1 VLRNVLI
8 GATALAG
15 ALLPWLLP
23 REAGLDPVVLVVLA
37 ALAVVAGM
45 RCVKPTGHNTWFVPT
60 DAFVLAGVVTLGGRA
75 ACALALAG
83 LAGTALGLSGRL
95 PVSRIF
101 FNAGAVLVATVAA
114 ATLYRSMG
122 LAAAAACFFLVNTF
136 LVAAVVA
143 LDRSASWLGTWR
155 RTFLPAVPR
164 FGVAALLAAALCGLA
179 AWGPAWML
187 GVGLLP
193 SLSLKA
199 AETVTSPR

>member
-1 VLRNVLI
+1 LRNLLI
-8 GATALAG
+8 AITALAG

-23 REAGLDPVVLVVLA
+23 SKASLDPAVLAVLASLAMLAGL
-37 ALAVVAGM
+37 
-45 RCVKPTGHNTWFVPT
+45 RCVKPASGSAWFVPT
-60 DAFVLAGVVTLGGRA
+60 DAFVLAGIVTVGGRA
-75 ACALALAG
+75 ACVLALAG
-83 LAGTALGLSGRL
+83 LLGTVLGLAGRL
-95 PVSRIF
+95 SAARLV
-101 FNAGAVLVATVAA
+101 FNSGAVLVATVAA
-114 ATLYRSMG
+114 VLGYRVLGFAM
-122 LAAAAACFFLVNTF
+122 AAACYFIVNTL

-143 LDRSASWLGTWR
+143 LDRSTSWFGTWR

-164 FGVAALLAAALCGLA
+164 FGLAGLLAAALCGLA

>member
-1 VLRNVLI
+1 MRNLLI
-8 GATALAG
+8 AVTALAG
-15 ALLPWLLP
+15 ALFPWLLP
-23 REAGLDPVVLVVLA
+23 REAGLDPAVLAVLA

-45 RCVKPTGHNTWFVPT
+45 RCVKPSGRSTWFVPT
-60 DAFVLAGVVTLGGRA
+60 DAFVLAGIVTVGGRA

-83 LAGTALGLSGRL
+83 LLGTALGLSGRL
-95 PVSRIF
+95 PTTRLL

-114 ATLYRSMG
+114 ATGYHALG
-122 LAAAAACFFLVNTF
+122 FATAAVCFFLVNTS

-143 LDRSASWLGTWR
+143 LDRSTSWLQTWR

-164 FGVAALLAAALCGLA
+164 FGLAALLAAALCGLA
-179 AWGPAWML
+179 HWGPVWML

-193 SLSLKA
+193 SLSGKA